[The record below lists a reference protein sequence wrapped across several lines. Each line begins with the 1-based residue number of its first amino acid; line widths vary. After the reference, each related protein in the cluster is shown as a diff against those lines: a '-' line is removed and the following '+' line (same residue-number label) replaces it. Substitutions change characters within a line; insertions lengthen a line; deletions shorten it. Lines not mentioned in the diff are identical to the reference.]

1 MEDITYKW
9 IVKLM
14 IYAIVPLLIIVT
26 IFASIL
32 CFFTRNIFI
41 QLIFILLFV
50 TIIIKPFLKY
60 LNWLMDNNYLL
71 E

>member
-1 MEDITYKW
+1 MENITYKW

-32 CFFTRNIFI
+32 CFFTQNTFI

-60 LNWLMDNNYLL
+60 LNWLMDNNYLK
-71 E
+71 

>member
-1 MEDITYKW
+1 MEDISYKW

-60 LNWLMDNNYLL
+60 LNWLMDNNYLK
-71 E
+71 

>member
-32 CFFTRNIFI
+32 CFFTQNIFI

-60 LNWLMDNNYLL
+60 LNWLMDNNYLK
-71 E
+71 

>member
-32 CFFTRNIFI
+32 CFFTQNTFI

-60 LNWLMDNNYLL
+60 LNWLMDNNYL

>member
-9 IVKLM
+9 IIKLI
-14 IYAIVPLLIIVT
+14 IYAIVPLLIIVA

-32 CFFTRNIFI
+32 CFLTQNIFI
-41 QLIFILLFV
+41 QLIFIVLFV

-60 LNWLMDNNYLL
+60 FNWLMDNNYL

>member
-1 MEDITYKW
+1 MEDISYKW

-32 CFFTRNIFI
+32 CFFTQNTFI

-60 LNWLMDNNYLL
+60 LNWLMDNNYLK
-71 E
+71 

>member
-60 LNWLMDNNYLL
+60 LNWLMDNNYLK
-71 E
+71 

>member
-14 IYAIVPLLIIVT
+14 IYAIMPLLIIVT

-32 CFFTRNIFI
+32 CFFTQNIFI

-50 TIIIKPFLKY
+50 TIIKPFLKY
-60 LNWLMDNNYLL
+60 LNWLMDNNYLK
-71 E
+71 

>member
-32 CFFTRNIFI
+32 CFFTQNTFI

-60 LNWLMDNNYLL
+60 LNWLMDNNYLK
-71 E
+71 

>member
-1 MEDITYKW
+1 MEDISYKW

-32 CFFTRNIFI
+32 CFFTQNIFI

-60 LNWLMDNNYLL
+60 LNWLMDNNYLK
-71 E
+71 

>member
-1 MEDITYKW
+1 
-9 IVKLM
+9 M

-32 CFFTRNIFI
+32 CFFTQNTFI

-60 LNWLMDNNYLL
+60 LNWLMDNNYLK
-71 E
+71 